1 MTNEKERKEKEKDRE
16 SKRKTEA
23 DRQVQR
29 DTKRQRGRIY
39 VTKNTI
45 IEFFFSKNKY
55 CYTFITLPLMSDCR
69 QKKLFYLLQ

>member
-1 MTNEKERKEKEKDRE
+1 MRKKGKRKRKLGRAKEKQ
-16 SKRKTEA
+16 A

-39 VTKNTI
+39 ITKNTI